1 MSYKVVSSLPSH
13 LVEANPQLVA
23 FLKRYYQFMEQE
35 NGPSYA
41 MDQLLYLRDI
51 DAIGEEFIEYLQREF
66 AQNVPK
72 NLRADKRK
80 LYKHIID
87 LYRSRGSIPSFVS
100 GFSFLFNEQIELY
113 YPRVDILKPSD
124 GKWNQTLQKYTSND
138 GFLSD
143 TKYLQDSYYYQ
154 SFSYVIKTGQ
164 GLSTWRDYVKKILHP
179 AGFRFFGEILIQ
191 STAKGTMKLIPRDAG
206 STDIPPLV
214 IDTEIVRAPLRHAE
228 TILTKEIT
236 ALNAI
241 KAGPTFKHFDQTEST
256 NNSAI
261 YNFYDIK
268 VADVIAGEDTN
279 FVHPA
284 TVEAPDNTNPS

>member
-1 MSYKVVSSLPSH
+1 
-13 LVEANPQLVA
+13 
-23 FLKRYYQFMEQE
+23 
-35 NGPSYA
+35 
-41 MDQLLYLRDI
+41 
-51 DAIGEEFIEYLQREF
+51 
-66 AQNVPK
+66 
-72 NLRADKRK
+72 
-80 LYKHIID
+80 
-87 LYRSRGSIPSFVS
+87 
-100 GFSFLFNEQIELY
+100 LY

-191 STAKGTMKLIPRDAG
+191 SSARGTMRLTPRDAG

-214 IDTEIVRAPLRHAE
+214 IDAAIVKAPLRHAE

-236 ALNAI
+236 ARNAI

-261 YNFYDIK
+261 YNFYDVK

-284 TVEAPDNTNPS
+284 SVEAPDNTNPS